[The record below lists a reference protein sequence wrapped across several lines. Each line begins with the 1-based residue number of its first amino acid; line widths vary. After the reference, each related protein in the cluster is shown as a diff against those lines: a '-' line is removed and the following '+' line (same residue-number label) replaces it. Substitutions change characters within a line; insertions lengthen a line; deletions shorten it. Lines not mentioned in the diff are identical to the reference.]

1 MYNSLPEIILLHLI
15 NLTFEEENWTTQSKC
30 EGSKA
35 MSINHQW
42 SLGAFYLVRYKKPTI
57 RRAVKLC
64 VVRKQR
70 IARKSKEKKKK
81 DEPQNWSPK
90 SKS

>member
-1 MYNSLPEIILLHLI
+1 
-15 NLTFEEENWTTQSKC
+15 
-30 EGSKA
+30 

-42 SLGAFYLVRYKKPTI
+42 SSGAFYLVCYEEPTTK
-57 RRAVKLC
+57 RAIKLC
-64 VVRKQR
+64 IVRNQR
-70 IARKSKEKKKK
+70 IARKSKEKKR